1 MEGIRLSHGGVFV
14 TNGISTVRILKN
26 GEVGY
31 SPISYFVLERDLS
44 TEPPSSWEYM
54 TDGEIRSL
62 PEWDKISALFEKIGR

>member
-1 MEGIRLSHGGVFV
+1 MQGIRLSHGVVFV

-54 TDGEIRSL
+54 TDREIRSL